1 MKNQQF
7 EKYNPN
13 LRRNLIVLIAIVIF
27 AGLSVNAQFVK
38 NEGRNFSSSA
48 AEAPAAPAT
57 RTVRVI
63 SQNTAAGST
72 ITVSLNA
79 DTLGDESI
87 YGFSLNYNTSIL
99 TYVPNSI
106 MIGSGATRQ
115 AGGMCSV
122 LANTNTAGQFGFSI
136 DCNNST
142 ITAGA
147 NRELVTLMFTVAS
160 NAPTGST
167 QLTFGDTPTRR
178 SVASN
183 PAAGPITSLPTTF
196 TDGAVNIG
204 SARTVRVLSQNS
216 SRNSAITVVIEA
228 DAMGDES
235 IYGFSLN
242 YDQSILTYVTNSA
255 MIGSGAVN
263 SAGGMCNLLANTNTA
278 GQFGFS
284 IDCNGNLAAGSNRR
298 FVTLQF
304 TVASNA
310 PSGMTPLQFGNTPTR
325 ESVASNPSDGPIQSR
340 PTVFTDGFVNIAA
353 PTAAGVSV
361 SGRIL
366 TTDGRGLSNAIVVL
380 TNTNGVQRQVRSSSF
395 GYYRFGDVNA
405 GEDYVLSISS
415 KQYLFVPLIMN
426 VFDNLADVN
435 VTATSLARDQRK
447 N

>member
-1 MKNQQF
+1 MA
-7 EKYNPN
+7 
-13 LRRNLIVLIAIVIF
+13 IAIF
-27 AGLSVNAQFVK
+27 ACLSVNAQAGAK
-38 NEGRNFSSSA
+38 GSGNLSLSA
-48 AEAPAAPAT
+48 SEAPTATAAT
-57 RTVRVI
+57 RTVRVV
-63 SQNTAAGST
+63 SQNTTAGST
-72 ITVSLNA
+72 ITVRLNA

-87 YGFSLNYNTSIL
+87 YGLSLNYNTGIL
-99 TYVPNSI
+99 TYVPNSAT
-106 MIGSGATRQ
+106 IGSGATRQ

-122 LANTNTAGQFGFSI
+122 LANTNTAGQFGFSV

-147 NRELVTLMFTVAS
+147 NREFVTLMFTVAS
-160 NAPTGST
+160 NAATGST
-167 QLTFGDTPTRR
+167 PITLGDTPARR

-183 PAAGPITSLPTTF
+183 PAAGPVTSLPTTF

-204 SARTVRVLSQNS
+204 STRTVRAVSQNS
-216 SRNSAITVVIEA
+216 SRSSTITVVIEA

-242 YDQSILTYVTNSA
+242 YDQSVLTYVTNSA

-263 SAGGMCNLLANTNTA
+263 TTGGMCNLLSNTNTA

-284 IDCNGNLAAGSNRR
+284 IDCNGNLAAGNNRR

-310 PSGMTPLQFGNTPTR
+310 PAGTTPLQFGNTPAR
-325 ESVASNPSDGPIQSR
+325 ESVASNPNDGPIQSR
-340 PTVFTDGFVNIAA
+340 PTVFTDGSVNIAA

-361 SGRIL
+361 SGRVL

-380 TNTNGVQRQVRSSSF
+380 TDTNGIQRQARSLSF
-395 GYYRFGDVNA
+395 GYFHFEDVNA
-405 GEDYVLSISS
+405 GENYVLSISS
-415 KQYLFVPLIMN
+415 KQYLFAPRVLN
-426 VFDNLADVN
+426 VFDNLTDVN
-435 VTATSLARDQRK
+435 VTAISSAKGQRK